1 MLMHFG
7 ILYEMQLP
15 CVAKKDSSQI
25 EALKQTGH
33 ILKNKESDKMDIF
46 LKNDVIA
53 EKCVF

>member
-1 MLMHFG
+1 MHFG